1 MRLDPLANENGDD
14 SGHATSSTEETPL
27 LDIERGIRIR
37 RLRLLGA
44 TRSFDVDFRESN
56 GLARSLSIIAG
67 RTNTGKTSVLRFIE
81 YALGAKTFPNH
92 SEVLRQVRSVALEL
106 QTPDGLFT
114 LERALGA
121 NTATLF
127 PSDIDSFDAVTASTL
142 VIDPTGHPNSVSH
155 LLLAT
160 VGLQDVKLKESPTQD
175 ESGTDRLGFRDVMG
189 VCLYLNE
196 RIGSQQLLHS
206 GNFMKEL
213 KLRQVVDAI
222 YGVHDSNQAE
232 LARRIKEAQA
242 ALDHQHRAVELLQEF
257 VGQQQPKSLTALEV
271 EADDLDKELR
281 EIDGELRKLGKR
293 EAAASAF
300 ASELRSRH
308 SELAARAAKKDALVR
323 DRLSLIS
330 RFGSLRAQ
338 YADDVRKLT
347 LFVEAESA
355 FDLLSV
361 EVCPACFNPLLEAP
375 NQDNGTCSLCHQST
389 LPPQLDGHEPER
401 TASNRSDGSK
411 QHARRELR
419 TAKRRYKEL
428 DDYWH
433 RLNEE
438 LPALRQA
445 AEAAAFAEAEAGSSL
460 DEATH
465 EALTPFLGE
474 RNELQRRRQAALVSR
489 SEVTN
494 GIKLRAGLAA
504 RLTNLDRARR
514 SLDSLR
520 QEQRDKKE
528 RPDREA
534 VLRQISERYAQILI
548 EIQYPKVMQDGVLS
562 PYLDEKLVP
571 FVRNQHFKEASSGGQ
586 VLVSLAWMLSVF
598 EIAYE
603 LNAGHPGV
611 LLIDTPQKNLGGAAD
626 DAEFADIHLIERVYA
641 HLVEWLSSAGAGAQV
656 IVVDNT
662 PPNNVEEH
670 VVVRY
675 TRNPEVE
682 PFGLIDNETGSPA
695 TT

>member
-1 MRLDPLANENGDD
+1 MTIG
-14 SGHATSSTEETPL
+14 
-27 LDIERGIRIR
+27 RGIRIR
-37 RLRLLGA
+37 RLRLLGS
-44 TRSFDVDFRESN
+44 TRSFDVDFREADGSS
-56 GLARSLSIIAG
+56 RPLSIIAG

-106 QTPDGLFT
+106 QTPDGIVT
-114 LERALGA
+114 LERVLGGNNA
-121 NTATLF
+121 ILY
-127 PSDIDSFDAVTASTL
+127 PSDIDSSDAVTASTF
-142 VIDPTGHPNSVSH
+142 VIDPTGHPDSVSQ

-196 RIGSQQLLHS
+196 RVGSQQLLHS

-222 YGVHDSNQAE
+222 YGVHDNDQAE

-242 ALDHQHRAVELLQEF
+242 ALDNQRQAVELLQEF
-257 VGQQQPKSLTALEV
+257 VAQQQPKPLVALEI
-271 EADDLDKELR
+271 EAEDLDKELR
-281 EIDGELRKLGKR
+281 GIDKELRALGRR

-300 ASELRSRH
+300 ASELRQRH
-308 SELAARAAKKDALVR
+308 AELAIQAAKTDAFVR
-323 DRLSLIS
+323 DRLSLIN

-347 LFVEAESA
+347 LFVEAENA
-355 FDLLSV
+355 FDQLSV
-361 EVCPACFNPLLEAP
+361 EICPACFNTLLDAP
-375 NQDNGTCSLCHQST
+375 NQDNGTCSLCHQSA
-389 LPPQLDGHEPER
+389 PPQLDEPEEA
-401 TASNRSDGSK
+401 ASIRQDDSK
-411 QHARRELR
+411 QHARKELR
-419 TAKRRYKEL
+419 AGKRRYKEL
-428 DDYWH
+428 DDYWQ
-433 RLNEE
+433 RLNDE
-438 LPALRQA
+438 LPTLHRN
-445 AEAAAFAEAEAGSSL
+445 AEAAALAEAEAGSSL

-465 EALTPFLGE
+465 AALTPFLGE
-474 RNELQRRRQAALVSR
+474 RNELQRRRQASLVLR
-489 SEVTN
+489 SEATN
-494 GIKLRAGLAA
+494 GIKLRTGLEA
-504 RLTNLDRARR
+504 RLTNLDRSRR
-514 SLDSLR
+514 NLDILR

-528 RPDREA
+528 RPDRDA
-534 VLRQISERYAQILI
+534 VLRQISERYAQILV
-548 EIQYPKVMQDGVLS
+548 EIQYPKVMQDGVLP

-571 FVRNQHFKEASSGGQ
+571 YVRNQHFREASSGGQ

-603 LNAGHPGV
+603 LNAAHPGV

-626 DAEFADIHLIERVYA
+626 DAEFADIHLVERVYA
-641 HLVEWLSSAGAGAQV
+641 HLVGWLGTAGTGAQV

-662 PPNNVEEH
+662 PPDKVEEH

-675 TRNPEVE
+675 TRDPEVQ
-682 PFGLIDNETGSPA
+682 PFGLIDNETGSTA
-695 TT
+695 VT

>member
-1 MRLDPLANENGDD
+1 M
-14 SGHATSSTEETPL
+14 
-27 LDIERGIRIR
+27 
-37 RLRLLGA
+37 LGS
-44 TRSFDVDFRESN
+44 TRSFDIDFREADGSS
-56 GLARSLSIIAG
+56 RPLSIIAG

-106 QTPDGLFT
+106 QTPDGIVT
-114 LERALGA
+114 LERVLGGNNA
-121 NTATLF
+121 ILY
-127 PSDIDSFDAVTASTL
+127 PSDIDSSDAVTASTF
-142 VIDPTGHPNSVSH
+142 VIDPTGHPDSVSQ

-196 RIGSQQLLHS
+196 RVGSQQLLHS

-222 YGVHDSNQAE
+222 YGVHDNDQAE

-242 ALDHQHRAVELLQEF
+242 ALDNQRQAVELLQEF
-257 VGQQQPKSLTALEV
+257 VAQQQPKPLVALEI
-271 EADDLDKELR
+271 EAEDLDKELR
-281 EIDGELRKLGKR
+281 GIDEELRALGRR

-300 ASELRSRH
+300 ASELRQRH
-308 SELAARAAKKDALVR
+308 AELAIQAAKTDAFVR
-323 DRLSLIS
+323 DRLSLIN

-347 LFVEAESA
+347 LFVEAENA
-355 FDLLSV
+355 FDQLSV
-361 EVCPACFNPLLEAP
+361 EVCPACFNTLLDAP
-375 NQDNGTCSLCHQST
+375 NQDNGTCSLCHQSA
-389 LPPQLDGHEPER
+389 PPQLDEPEEA
-401 TASNRSDGSK
+401 ASIRQDDSK
-411 QHARRELR
+411 QHARKELR
-419 TAKRRYKEL
+419 AGKRRYKEL
-428 DDYWH
+428 DDYWQ
-433 RLNEE
+433 RLNDE
-438 LPALRQA
+438 LPTLHRN
-445 AEAAAFAEAEAGSSL
+445 AEAAALAEAEAGSSL

-465 EALTPFLGE
+465 AALTPFLGE
-474 RNELQRRRQAALVSR
+474 RNELQRRRQASLVLR
-489 SEVTN
+489 SEATN
-494 GIKLRAGLAA
+494 GIKLRTGLEA
-504 RLTNLDRARR
+504 RLTNLDRSRR
-514 SLDSLR
+514 NLDILR

-528 RPDREA
+528 RPDRDA
-534 VLRQISERYAQILI
+534 VLRQISERYAQILV
-548 EIQYPKVMQDGVLS
+548 EIQYPKVMQDGVLP

-571 FVRNQHFKEASSGGQ
+571 YVRNQHFREASSGGQ

-603 LNAGHPGV
+603 LNAAHPGV

-626 DAEFADIHLIERVYA
+626 DAEFADIHLVERVYA
-641 HLVEWLSSAGAGAQV
+641 HLVGWLGTAGTGAQV

-662 PPNNVEEH
+662 PPDKVEEH

-675 TRNPEVE
+675 TRDPEVQ
-682 PFGLIDNETGSPA
+682 PFGLIDNETGS
-695 TT
+695 TSVT

>member
-1 MRLDPLANENGDD
+1 MTIG
-14 SGHATSSTEETPL
+14 
-27 LDIERGIRIR
+27 RGIRIR
-37 RLRLLGA
+37 RLRLLGS
-44 TRSFDVDFRESN
+44 TRSFDIDFREADGSS
-56 GLARSLSIIAG
+56 RPLSIIAG

-106 QTPDGLFT
+106 QTPDGIVT
-114 LERALGA
+114 LERVLGGNNA
-121 NTATLF
+121 ILY
-127 PSDIDSFDAVTASTL
+127 PSDIDSSDAVTASTF
-142 VIDPTGHPNSVSH
+142 VIDPTGHPDSVSQ

-196 RIGSQQLLHS
+196 RVGSQQLLHS

-222 YGVHDSNQAE
+222 YGVHDNDQAE

-242 ALDHQHRAVELLQEF
+242 ALDNQRQAVELLQEF
-257 VGQQQPKSLTALEV
+257 VAQQQPKPLVALEI
-271 EADDLDKELR
+271 EAEDLDKELR
-281 EIDGELRKLGKR
+281 GIDEELRALGRR

-300 ASELRSRH
+300 ASELRQRH
-308 SELAARAAKKDALVR
+308 AELAIQAAKTDAFVR
-323 DRLSLIS
+323 DRLSLIN

-347 LFVEAESA
+347 LFVEAENA
-355 FDLLSV
+355 FDQLSV
-361 EVCPACFNPLLEAP
+361 EVCPACFNTLLDAP
-375 NQDNGTCSLCHQST
+375 NQDNGTCSLCHQSA
-389 LPPQLDGHEPER
+389 PPQLDEPEEA
-401 TASNRSDGSK
+401 ASIRQDDSK
-411 QHARRELR
+411 QHARKELR
-419 TAKRRYKEL
+419 AGKRRYKEL
-428 DDYWH
+428 DDYWQ
-433 RLNEE
+433 RLNDE
-438 LPALRQA
+438 LPTLHRN
-445 AEAAAFAEAEAGSSL
+445 AEAAALAEAEAGSSL

-465 EALTPFLGE
+465 AALTPFLGE
-474 RNELQRRRQAALVSR
+474 RNELQRRRQASLVLR
-489 SEVTN
+489 SEATN
-494 GIKLRAGLAA
+494 GIKLRTGLEA
-504 RLTNLDRARR
+504 RLTNLDRSRR
-514 SLDSLR
+514 NLDILR

-528 RPDREA
+528 RPDRDA
-534 VLRQISERYAQILI
+534 VLRQISERYAQILV
-548 EIQYPKVMQDGVLS
+548 EIQYPKVMQDGVLP

-571 FVRNQHFKEASSGGQ
+571 YVRNQHFREASSGGQ

-603 LNAGHPGV
+603 LNAAHPGV

-626 DAEFADIHLIERVYA
+626 DAEFADIHLVERVYA
-641 HLVEWLSSAGAGAQV
+641 HLVGWLGTAGTGAQV

-662 PPNNVEEH
+662 PPDKVEEH

-675 TRNPEVE
+675 TRDPEVQ
-682 PFGLIDNETGSPA
+682 PFGLIDNETGS
-695 TT
+695 TSVT